1 MTGQDWSEETELPQ
15 ESAGQPL
22 RDWDEIYPGP
32 EGADQPEL
40 DIEELESHYDLG
52 IGYKEMGMYNGAIKE
67 FDIAARNPQRRVD
80 CLTLQ
85 AICHREKGDPAR
97 AEELLRLGLSLDV
110 LSRDERLLLE
120 STGGVDEAIGLYREV
135 SRANPGFHDV
145 SRRLS
150 TLSGEECLDII
161 ELELEEGS

>member
-1 MTGQDWSEETELPQ
+1 MAD
-15 ESAGQPL
+15 SAL
-22 RDWDEIYPGP
+22 
-32 EGADQPEL
+32 DQ
-40 DIEELESHYDLG
+40 EELESHYDLG

-67 FDIAARNPQRRVD
+67 FDIAAGNPQRRVD

-85 AICHREKGDPAR
+85 AICYREKGDPAK
-97 AEELLRLGLSLDV
+97 AEDLLRRGLALDA
-110 LSRDERLLLE
+110 LTDDERICLSYELAFLFE

-150 TLSGEECLDII
+150 TLAGEEPLDII
-161 ELELEEGS
+161 DLELEEGS